1 MAVCT
6 SWGAALETHPTI
18 RRADRDLTITIFL
31 AAMSRPKAE
40 RVEFVR
46 EACADDVALLAEVER
61 RVNWEERLG
70 GFLLKPV
77 LARER
82 SDSPFA
88 VGETLL
94 GRYRI
99 QGVAGEGGMAV
110 VYEAFDKKVGRRI
123 ALKCPRL
130 EFRNR
135 LTPEAAKALCVTD
148 ANVCRVNEVQTAE
161 TDTGAVDFLTM
172 EFLEGETLAARLA
185 HAPRRWLETPQGKE
199 IARQIC
205 AGLHAVHAA
214 GVVHRDL
221 KPGNVML
228 STAAGGRPR
237 AVIMDFGIAQGTDM
251 FSSQLRG
258 TPAYIAPELWKGHPA
273 TVQSDIY
280 ALGVLLFEM
289 SCGRKPFPDG
299 TGWKE
304 RLHAQP
310 RAPDAREPLR
320 SAISTCLDPEP
331 KRRFQSVDEF
341 EKALRFVSRR
351 TILGGLIGLS
361 ATGLTA
367 ELLRERYW
375 PSSAVRLAML
385 PASITGSDADSLP
398 IINGF
403 LQDLSYSLN
412 TLRGARRPL
421 RVLPPTETAPEG
433 VTTAAAAKTM
443 FGATHAMSSA
453 FRRNASGW
461 AIAVEMQTSTGR
473 PLRRWNRNATSA
485 GLAAQLFPL
494 HSSIVEQTTEEL
506 ALRAEH
512 KPQTLPREVY
522 ADYLQG
528 LYYARFDYENA
539 NRAIPFFERVIAA
552 APDSPLGHIGLAEA
566 LWGARYETGKISFKG
581 KAFTELGKA
590 EQLDPEM
597 AQVYLIRGRLEA
609 DDSKHEEALAD
620 CKRASEL
627 APNDSEAFIEM
638 AISYYVTHRPHEA
651 EAALQ
656 SAISAEPGYY
666 KPYLDAGEFYS
677 KLRDLASA
685 ERFWLKAVRLGP
697 GQTRARLNL
706 AKLYMDAGRLAD
718 AETQI
723 VESLKI
729 GRKQSTLE
737 TMAILQDRQGRYA
750 QAIASYEEAILGP
763 PSYTIWA
770 GLGVA
775 YRHARRESDA
785 IRAFNNGLQNGL
797 KGVRHYPREAEPLA
811 WCAYYYAK
819 LRETD
824 PTRSFA
830 SQALAMAPSPE
841 PDVRKLLVLAYDS
854 IGDIEAARR
863 LLDGAPGELL
873 KELARGTELSPA
885 LRRDA
890 RFKRMTH

>member
-1 MAVCT
+1 M
-6 SWGAALETHPTI
+6 ETHPTI

-46 EACADDVALLAEVER
+46 EACADDIALLAEVER

-331 KRRFQSVDEF
+331 KRRFQSVNEF

-421 RVLPPTETAPEG
+421 RVISLTQTAPDG
-433 VTTAAAAKTM
+433 SNTAAAAKTNY
-443 FGATHAMSSA
+443 GATHAMLSR
-453 FRRNASGW
+453 FRPDGSDW
-461 AIAVEMQTSTGR
+461 SIALEIVQTSTGR
-473 PLRRWNRNATSA
+473 SLLRWNRIATRA
-485 GLAAQLFPL
+485 GLAAQLFTL
-494 HSSIVEQTTEEL
+494 HSSIVEQTIQQFV
-506 ALRAEH
+506 LRAER
-512 KPQTLPREVY
+512 KPQTLPREAY
-522 ADYLQG
+522 ASYLQG
-528 LYYARFDYENA
+528 LYYARIDWENA
-539 NRAIPFFERVIAA
+539 SKAIPFFERVIAS
-552 APDSPLGHIGLAEA
+552 APDSPLGHAGLAEA
-566 LWGARYETGKISFKG
+566 LLGARYETGGQLYEG
-581 KAFTELGKA
+581 KAWIELGKA
-590 EQLDPEM
+590 EQLGPET

-609 DDSKHEEALAD
+609 FASKHEQALAD
-620 CKRASEL
+620 CRRATEL
-627 APNDSEAFIEM
+627 APNNAEAFIEM
-638 AISYYVTHRPHEA
+638 GNIYYVTHRPREA

-666 KPYLDAGEFYS
+666 AAYLEAGQFYYE
-677 KLRDLASA
+677 LRDFASA
-685 ERFWLKAVRLGP
+685 ERYWLKSVRLGP
-697 GQTRARLNL
+697 LQTQARARL
-706 AKLYMDAGRLAD
+706 AQLYIAAGRLAD
-718 AETQI
+718 AEAQI

-729 GRKQSTLE
+729 ARKQSTLQ
-737 TMAILQDRQGRYA
+737 TLAALQDRQGRYD
-750 QAIASYEEAILGP
+750 QAIASYEEAIRVGP
-763 PSYTIWA
+763 PSYMIWA

-775 YRHARRESDA
+775 CRHARREA
-785 IRAFNNGLQNGL
+785 EAVRAFRNGL
-797 KGVRHYPREAEPLA
+797 KFSLKGVSNYPREAESIA

-819 LRETD
+819 LD
-824 PTRSFA
+824 DIAHTRSLA
-830 SQALAMAPSPE
+830 SQALAMEASPMPSA
-841 PDVRKLLVLAYDS
+841 RKLLVLAYDS
-854 IGDIEAARR
+854 IGDIESARR

-873 KELARGTELSPA
+873 KELTRGTELSPA

-890 RFKRMTH
+890 RF